1 MAITRLSLR
10 QPATQSRRLKAAFAA
25 TVAAALLTGCATP
38 APGLSDL
45 QRITLPE
52 RLAPKTATVLM
63 LGEQHDAPVHQQLQ
77 RLTVQQLSAQQ
88 RLGALVLEMADRGHS
103 TESLPADASESAVQQ
118 ALNWRDNAWPWASY
132 GPVVMQAVRAGVPV
146 HGSNL
151 PFKDMRAVMTDARW
165 DTRVDPAI
173 FATQK
178 QAVTDGHCGLL
189 PESQL
194 TPMTRIQIAR
204 DETMAQAIIAASQP
218 GRVTLY
224 IAGSAHT
231 DSRTGVPQHLQ
242 DDRARRTLGTITSIR
257 LVADG
262 QTGVSA
268 KTAGDADWY
277 WHTHALPPQDYCAG
291 LRAHFKR
298 GA

>member
-10 QPATQSRRLKAAFAA
+10 QSALQARRLTATFAV
-25 TVAAALLTGCATP
+25 TVAGAVLAGCVTP
-38 APGLSDL
+38 VAGLSDL

-88 RLGALVLEMADRGHS
+88 RLGAVVLEMADRGYS
-103 TESLPADASESAVQQ
+103 TETLPADASESAVQT

-173 FATQK
+173 FAVQK
-178 QAVTDGHCGLL
+178 QAVTEGHCGLM

-204 DETMAQAIIAASQP
+204 DEAMAEVIIAASRP
-218 GRVTLY
+218 GRITLY

-242 DDRARRTLGTITSIR
+242 NERARRTLDMITSIR

-268 KTAGDADWY
+268 KTSGDADWY
-277 WHTHALPPQDYCAG
+277 WHTPALPPQDYCAG
-291 LRAHFKR
+291 LRAQFKR

>member
-10 QPATQSRRLKAAFAA
+10 QSALQARRLTATFAV
-25 TVAAALLTGCATP
+25 TVAGAVLAGCVTP
-38 APGLSDL
+38 VAGLSDL

-88 RLGALVLEMADRGHS
+88 RLGAVVLEMADRGYS
-103 TESLPADASESAVQQ
+103 TETLPADASESAVQT

-173 FATQK
+173 FAVQK
-178 QAVTDGHCGLL
+178 QAVTEGHCGLM

-204 DETMAQAIIAASQP
+204 DEAMAEVIIAASRP
-218 GRVTLY
+218 GRITLY

-231 DSRTGVPQHLQ
+231 DSRTGVPQHLRNE
-242 DDRARRTLGTITSIR
+242 RARRTLDMITSIR

-268 KTAGDADWY
+268 KTSGDADWY
-277 WHTHALPPQDYCAG
+277 WHTPALPPQDYCAG
-291 LRAHFKR
+291 LRAQFKR

>member
-1 MAITRLSLR
+1 MTITRLPVR
-10 QPATQSRRLKAAFAA
+10 QPRPQARRLRAVFVA
-25 TVAAALLTGCATP
+25 TVAAALLTGCAT
-38 APGLSDL
+38 AALGLSDL

-52 RLAPKTATVLM
+52 RLAPMNATVLM
-63 LGEQHDAPVHQQLQ
+63 LGEQHDAPAHQQLQ
-77 RLTVQQLSAQQ
+77 RLTIQQLSSQQ
-88 RLGALVLEMADRGHS
+88 RLGAVVLEMADRGND
-103 TESLPADASESAVQQ
+103 TQSLAPDASEDAVQK

-146 HGSNL
+146 YGSNL
-151 PFKDMRAVMTDARW
+151 PFKDMRAVMSDARW
-165 DTRVDPAI
+165 DTRVDPVI

-204 DETMAQAIIAASQP
+204 DETMAQAITAASKP
-218 GRVTLY
+218 GLITLY

-231 DSRTGVPQHLQ
+231 DLRTGVPQHLHNEG
-242 DDRARRTLGTITSIR
+242 ARPTLGTIASIR

-277 WHTHALPPQDYCAG
+277 WHTPALPPQDYCAG
-291 LRAHFKR
+291 LRAQFKR